1 MIKELLTKVASKND
15 LSYEEAKTA
24 VEEIMSGECTP
35 EIISAFLTA
44 LAMKGETDEEIA
56 GCADGMRS
64 RAVKMDTDCETL
76 DIVGTGG
83 DKSQSFN
90 ISTTASFVLAAA
102 GVKTAKHGNRAASS
116 SSGAAD
122 CLEALGVNISAA
134 PQVMEKALAQDNISF
149 LFAQKYHSAMK
160 YVGPVRKEIGIRT
173 VFNILGP
180 LTNPA
185 GATMMVLGVFS
196 EDFVSKV
203 ANALVKLGVTDALVV
218 YGKDCLDE
226 VSACGQTSVAE
237 VRNGSIKYYSV
248 APEDFGYKSCRKEEL
263 RGGSP
268 EENARITKAVL
279 SGGGTYAQRTAVVMN
294 AGAGIYVAEKGALTL
309 CAAMKKAEET
319 IDSGAALKVLE
330 DFIRITNEQ

>member
-1 MIKELLTKVASKND
+1 MIKALLSKVASKED
-15 LSYEEAKTA
+15 LSYSEAKTA

-35 EIISAFLTA
+35 EMVSAFLTA

-64 RAVKMDTDCETL
+64 RALKMDTDCDTL

-90 ISTTASFVLAAA
+90 ISTTAAFVLAGS
-102 GVKTAKHGNRAASS
+102 GVKIAKHGNRAASS

-122 CLEALGVNISAA
+122 CLEALGVNITAQ
-134 PQVMEKALAQDNISF
+134 PEVMEKALEKDNISF

-185 GATMMVLGVFS
+185 GAKMMVLGVFS
-196 EDFVSKV
+196 NDFVSKV

-218 YGKDCLDE
+218 YGNDCLDE
-226 VSACGQTSVAE
+226 VSACGETSVAQ
-237 VRNGSIKYYSV
+237 VRNGEINYYTIT
-248 APEDFGYKSCRKEEL
+248 PEQFGYKRCAKYEL
-263 RGGSP
+263 KGGSP
-268 EENARITKAVL
+268 EDNAKITREVL
-279 SGGGTYAQRTAVVMN
+279 SGGGTYAQRLAVVMN
-294 AGAGIYVAEKGALTL
+294 AGAGIYVAQKESITL
-309 CAAMKKAEET
+309 GDAMKKAEET
-319 IDSGAALKVLE
+319 IDSGKALKALD
-330 DFIRITNEQ
+330 DFIRITNE

>member
-1 MIKELLTKVASKND
+1 MIKTLLSKVASKED
-15 LSYEEAKTA
+15 LSYKEAKTA

-35 EIISAFLTA
+35 EMVSAFLTA

-64 RAVKMDTDCETL
+64 RALKMDTDCDTL

-90 ISTTASFVLAAA
+90 ISTTAAFVLAGS
-102 GVKTAKHGNRAASS
+102 GVKIAKHGNRAASS
-116 SSGAAD
+116 SSGTAD
-122 CLEALGVNISAA
+122 CLEALGVNITAQ
-134 PQVMEKALAQDNISF
+134 PEVMEKALDEDNISF

-185 GATMMVLGVFS
+185 GAKMMVLGVFS
-196 EDFVSKV
+196 NDFVSKV

-218 YGKDCLDE
+218 YGNDCLDE
-226 VSACGQTSVAE
+226 ISACGETSVAE
-237 VRNGSIKYYSV
+237 VRNGSIKYY
-248 APEDFGYKSCRKEEL
+248 ALTPEQFGYKRCAKEEL
-263 RGGSP
+263 KGGSP
-268 EENARITKAVL
+268 EDNAKITRAVL
-279 SGGGTYAQRTAVVMN
+279 SGGGTYAQRLAVIMN
-294 AGAGIYVAEKGALTL
+294 AGAGIYVAEKGTVTMGDAI
-309 CAAMKKAEET
+309 KKAEET
-319 IDSGAALKVLE
+319 IDSGKALKALD
-330 DFIRITNEQ
+330 DFIRITNE